1 MQNSRNAR
9 EAELPAEL
17 PQVPLMLPNR
27 RHGHQSSPSC
37 LQKIDR
43 ASPEQPRHAAN
54 GRMAAATAPEFWR
67 LARHAC
73 DCGLADLSM
82 RQGRGAQNGD
92 HLHPGVPT
100 LWAAPRSCHS
110 YQCRRQGPRSAGAKA
125 RAQRQERR
133 EAALHVPHVLP
144 AEPPQFHSMLPKSP
158 AQPPRIPHSAC
169 KFARA
174 AQSSPDMPPNGR
186 TAAAAAPESWRLA
199 RHVRDCGSTAL
210 ACAKAMAHRIGD
222 HLHPSIPTLWA
233 GPRNTPRD
241 LAFATGTDTKA
252 NTVTKFTQ
260 HRQLAITAASM

>member
-37 LQKIDR
+37 LQK
-43 ASPEQPRHAAN
+43 S
-54 GRMAAATAPEFWR
+54 T
-67 LARHAC
+67 
-73 DCGLADLSM
+73 
-82 RQGRGAQNGD
+82 
-92 HLHPGVPT
+92 
-100 LWAAPRSCHS
+100 
-110 YQCRRQGPRSAGAKA
+110 
-125 RAQRQERR
+125 
-133 EAALHVPHVLP
+133 
-144 AEPPQFHSMLPKSP
+144 EPPQSSP
-158 AQPPRIPHSAC
+158 DMPPMAEWQQPPPPSPGDWRGMRIIVVQLTWASARRNRRAAGRATPVTRYAARFACAATTNPHSAC

-174 AQSSPDMPPNGR
+174 AQSSPDMPPNDR

-260 HRQLAITAASM
+260 HRQLATTAASM

>member
-17 PQVPLMLPNR
+17 PQVPLMLLNR

-37 LQKIDR
+37 LQKSTKPPQS
-43 ASPEQPRHAAN
+43 SPDMQP
-54 GRMAAATAPEFWR
+54 MAEWQQPPPPSPGDWR
-67 LARHAC
+67 GMCVIVVQLTWGIRP
-73 DCGLADLSM
+73 
-82 RQGRGAQNGD
+82 QE
-92 HLHPGVPT
+92 P
-100 LWAAPRSCHS
+100 PR
-110 YQCRRQGPRSAGAKA
+110 
-125 RAQRQERR
+125 
-133 EAALHVPHVLP
+133 P
-144 AEPPQFHSMLPKSP
+144 AEPPPVTQYAARF
-158 AQPPRIPHSAC
+158 ACAATTNPHSAC

-174 AQSSPDMPPNGR
+174 AQSSPDMPPNGQ

-260 HRQLAITAASM
+260 HRQLATTAASM